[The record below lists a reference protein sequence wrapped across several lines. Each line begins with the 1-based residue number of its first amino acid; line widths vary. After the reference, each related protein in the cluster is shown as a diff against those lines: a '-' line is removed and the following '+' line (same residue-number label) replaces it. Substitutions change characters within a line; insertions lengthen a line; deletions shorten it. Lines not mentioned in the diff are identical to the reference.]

1 MAIVAPET
9 HLILI
14 RHGHSMSQQEDRMPA
29 AHERCTGLSELGR
42 RQVAALGQRL
52 VDTKELGQV
61 DAVYTSLSTRAIE
74 TCELLTVAL
83 PVSYRSECDWCESH
97 PGESEGLPWKEF
109 DERFPQRGESADPY
123 QRRIPGGESWAE
135 FFARAGERLNRVTLD
150 NPGERVVV
158 VTHGGIVGAS
168 FVALGEIS
176 IGKASTFMPETQN
189 TSMTEW
195 CHTSQGWRLVR
206 FNDAAH
212 LAHLK

>member
-1 MAIVAPET
+1 M
-9 HLILI
+9 
-14 RHGHSMSQQEDRMPA
+14 
-29 AHERCTGLSELGR
+29 
-42 RQVAALGQRL
+42 
-52 VDTKELGQV
+52 

-97 PGESEGLPWKEF
+97 PGESKVCRGKSSMNAS
-109 DERFPQRGESADPY
+109 RSGGESADPD
-123 QRRIPGGESWAE
+123 QLGRIPGGESWAE

-206 FNDAAH
+206 SSMSGNTSH
-212 LAHLK
+212 T